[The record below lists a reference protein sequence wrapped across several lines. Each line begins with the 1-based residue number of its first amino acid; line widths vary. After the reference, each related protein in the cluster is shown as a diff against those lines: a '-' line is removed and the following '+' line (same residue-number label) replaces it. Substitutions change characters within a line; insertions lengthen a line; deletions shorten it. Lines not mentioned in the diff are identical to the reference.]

1 MDTQAM
7 TALKDLLLKSR
18 DRGVGVVVVSHVRD
32 LIDAVATRVVSI
44 GR

>member
-1 MDTQAM
+1 MDAQAM